1 MKKEMVKLGRQ
12 LGNSSFSKMMSESDS
27 ERIFTLKSGAQARF
41 VLTKILHDDIEA
53 QTFVDAT
60 VNGRDQAF
68 LTRESVSDISRTI
81 QLQQFFPAIGR
92 EVDGRVEILDGS
104 RRRAAC
110 LYNGTAFEVLV
121 TRDALLISDARQLAV
136 DIQTAREHTLRELGK
151 RLKLMYPVDM
161 NKSDIAEAEG
171 LSAAKVT
178 RAFQAA
184 AVPEDIIAVFPSV
197 SELSISDYQ
206 ILLEVYEKVRVKH
219 ISIEELVGSV
229 LVRMEGDGFSDKTDP
244 SYKALIISYFRS
256 VSAEPKKGPDSKKIV
271 TEKLAEFTDKK
282 QFARKKINS
291 DKRLVTYEFS
301 RLSSACQ
308 AELDVA
314 IRSVIERLAGK
325 AKDSNCT

>member
-27 ERIFTLKSGAQARF
+27 ERVFTLKSGVQARF
-41 VLTKILHDDIEA
+41 VLTKFLHDDIEA
-53 QTFVDAT
+53 QTFVDAA

-81 QLQQFFPAIGR
+81 RLQQFFPAIGR
-92 EVDGRVEILDGS
+92 EVDGLTEILDGS

-121 TRDALLISDARQLAV
+121 TRDALSLSDARQLAA

-151 RLKLMYPVDM
+151 RLKLMYPADM
-161 NKSDIAEAEG
+161 NQSDIAAAEG

-184 AVPEDIIAVFPSV
+184 AVPEEIIAVFPSV

-206 ILLEVYEKVRVKH
+206 ILLEVTERARTRG
-219 ISIEELVGSV
+219 ISTEELTGH
-229 LVRMEGDGFSDKTDP
+229 VRARIESDAHYDRGDPT
-244 SYKALIISYFRS
+244 YKAKIISYFRAE
-256 VSAEPKKGPDSKKIV
+256 SAEPKKGTAGKKVV
-271 TEKLAEFTDKK
+271 TEKLAEFADKK
-282 QFARKKINS
+282 QFARKKTDS
-291 DKRLVTYEFS
+291 DKRVVTYEFS
-301 RLSSACQ
+301 RLSAACQ
-308 AELDVA
+308 AELDAAV
-314 IRSVIERLAGK
+314 RSVIERMVVNE
-325 AKDSNCT
+325 KDE

>member
-27 ERIFTLKSGAQARF
+27 ERVFTLKSGAQARF
-41 VLTKILHDDIEA
+41 VLTKFLHDDIEA
-53 QTFVDAT
+53 QTFVDAA

-81 QLQQFFPAIGR
+81 RLQQFFPAIGR
-92 EVDGRVEILDGS
+92 EVDGRTEILDGS

-121 TRDALLISDARQLAV
+121 TRDALSLSDARQLAA

-151 RLKLMYPVDM
+151 RLKLMYPADM
-161 NKSDIAEAEG
+161 NQSDIAAAEG

-184 AVPEDIIAVFPSV
+184 AVPEEIIAVFPSV

-206 ILLEVYEKVRVKH
+206 ILLEVTERARTRG
-219 ISIEELVGSV
+219 ISTEELTGH
-229 LVRMEGDGFSDKTDP
+229 VRARIESDAHYDTGDPT
-244 SYKALIISYFRS
+244 YKAKIISYFRAE
-256 VSAEPKKGPDSKKIV
+256 SAEPKKGSAGKKVV
-271 TEKLAEFTDKK
+271 TEKLAEFSDKK
-282 QFARKKINS
+282 QFARKKTDS
-291 DKRLVTYEFS
+291 DKRMVTYEFS
-301 RLSSACQ
+301 RLSAACQ
-308 AELDVA
+308 AELDAAV
-314 IRSVIERLAGK
+314 RSVIERMVVNE
-325 AKDSNCT
+325 KDA

>member
-81 QLQQFFPAIGR
+81 RLQQFFPAIGR
-92 EVDGRVEILDGS
+92 EVDGRTEILDGS

-121 TRDALLISDARQLAV
+121 TSDALSLSDARQLAA

-151 RLKLMYPVDM
+151 RLKLMYPADM
-161 NKSDIAEAEG
+161 NQSDIAVAEG

-184 AVPEDIIAVFPSV
+184 AVPEEIIAVFPSV

-206 ILLEVYEKVRVKH
+206 ILLEVTERARTRG
-219 ISIEELVGSV
+219 ISTEELTGH
-229 LVRMEGDGFSDKTDP
+229 VRARIESDAHYDRGDPT
-244 SYKALIISYFRS
+244 YKAKIISYFRAE
-256 VSAEPKKGPDSKKIV
+256 SAEHKKGAASKKVV
-271 TEKLAEFTDKK
+271 TEKLAEFVDKK
-282 QFARKKINS
+282 QFARKKTDS
-291 DKRLVTYEFS
+291 DKRVVTYEFS
-301 RLSSACQ
+301 RLSAACQ
-308 AELDVA
+308 AELDAAV
-314 IRSVIERLAGK
+314 RSVIERMVVNE
-325 AKDSNCT
+325 KDA

>member
-27 ERIFTLKSGAQARF
+27 ERVFTLKSGAQARF
-41 VLTKILHDDIEA
+41 VLTKFLHDDIEA
-53 QTFVDAT
+53 QTFVDAA

-81 QLQQFFPAIGR
+81 RLQQFFPAIGR
-92 EVDGRVEILDGS
+92 EVDGRTEILDGS

-121 TRDALLISDARQLAV
+121 TRDALSLSDARQLAA

-151 RLKLMYPVDM
+151 RLKLMYPADM
-161 NKSDIAEAEG
+161 NQSDIAAAEG

-184 AVPEDIIAVFPSV
+184 AVPEEIIAVFPSV

-206 ILLEVYEKVRVKH
+206 ILLEVTERARTRG
-219 ISIEELVGSV
+219 ISTEELTGH
-229 LVRMEGDGFSDKTDP
+229 VRARIESDAHYDRGDPT
-244 SYKALIISYFRS
+244 YKAKIISYFRAE
-256 VSAEPKKGPDSKKIV
+256 SAEPKKGSAGKKVV
-271 TEKLAEFTDKK
+271 TEKLAEFADKK
-282 QFARKKINS
+282 QFARKKTDS
-291 DKRLVTYEFS
+291 DKRVVTYEFS
-301 RLSSACQ
+301 RLSAACQ
-308 AELDVA
+308 GELDAAV
-314 IRSVIERLAGK
+314 RSVIERMVVND
-325 AKDSNCT
+325 KDA

>member
-27 ERIFTLKSGAQARF
+27 ERVFTLKSGAQARF
-41 VLTKILHDDIEA
+41 VLTKFLHDDIEA
-53 QTFVDAT
+53 QTFVDAA

-81 QLQQFFPAIGR
+81 RLQQFFPAIGR
-92 EVDGRVEILDGS
+92 EVDGRTEILDGS

-121 TRDALLISDARQLAV
+121 TRDALSLSDARQLAA

-151 RLKLMYPVDM
+151 RLKLMYPADM
-161 NKSDIAEAEG
+161 NQSDIAAAEG

-184 AVPEDIIAVFPSV
+184 AVPEEIIAVFPSV

-206 ILLEVYEKVRVKH
+206 ILLEVTERARTRG
-219 ISIEELVGSV
+219 ISTEELTGH
-229 LVRMEGDGFSDKTDP
+229 VRARIESDAHYDRGDPT
-244 SYKALIISYFRS
+244 YKAKIISYFRAE
-256 VSAEPKKGPDSKKIV
+256 SAEPKKGSAGKKVV
-271 TEKLAEFTDKK
+271 TEKLAEFADKK
-282 QFARKKINS
+282 QFARKKTDS
-291 DKRLVTYEFS
+291 DKRVVTYEFS
-301 RLSSACQ
+301 RLSAACQ
-308 AELDVA
+308 AELDAAV
-314 IRSVIERLAGK
+314 RSVIERIVVNE
-325 AKDSNCT
+325 KDA

>member
-27 ERIFTLKSGAQARF
+27 ERVFTLKSGAQARF
-41 VLTKILHDDIEA
+41 VLTKFLHDDIEA
-53 QTFVDAT
+53 QTFVDAA

-81 QLQQFFPAIGR
+81 RLQQFFPAIGR
-92 EVDGRVEILDGS
+92 EVDGRTEILDGS

-121 TRDALLISDARQLAV
+121 TRDALSLSDARQLAA

-151 RLKLMYPVDM
+151 RLKLMYPADM
-161 NKSDIAEAEG
+161 NQSDIAAAEG

-184 AVPEDIIAVFPSV
+184 AVPEEIIAVFPSV

-206 ILLEVYEKVRVKH
+206 ILLEVTERARTRG
-219 ISIEELVGSV
+219 ISTEELTGH
-229 LVRMEGDGFSDKTDP
+229 VRARIESDAHYDRGDPT
-244 SYKALIISYFRS
+244 YKAKIISYFRAE
-256 VSAEPKKGPDSKKIV
+256 SAEPKKGSAGKKVV
-271 TEKLAEFTDKK
+271 TEKLAEFADKK
-282 QFARKKINS
+282 QFARKKTDS
-291 DKRLVTYEFS
+291 DKRVVTYEFS
-301 RLSSACQ
+301 RLSAAYQ
-308 AELDVA
+308 AELDAA
-314 IRSVIERLAGK
+314 IRSVIERIVVKENNA
-325 AKDSNCT
+325 

>member
-27 ERIFTLKSGAQARF
+27 ERVFTLKSGAQARF
-41 VLTKILHDDIEA
+41 VLTKFLHDHIEA

-81 QLQQFFPAIGR
+81 RLQQFFPAIGR
-92 EVDGRVEILDGS
+92 EVDGRTEILDGS

-121 TRDALLISDARQLAV
+121 TRDALSLSDARQLAA

-151 RLKLMYPVDM
+151 RLKLMYPADM
-161 NKSDIAEAEG
+161 NQSDIAAAEG

-184 AVPEDIIAVFPSV
+184 AVPDEIIAVFPSV

-206 ILLEVYEKVRVKH
+206 ILLEVTERARARGISTEEFAGHVRAR
-219 ISIEELVGSV
+219 IESDAHYD
-229 LVRMEGDGFSDKTDP
+229 RGDPT
-244 SYKALIISYFRS
+244 YKAKIISYFRAE
-256 VSAEPKKGPDSKKIV
+256 SAEPKKGSASKKVV
-271 TEKLAEFTDKK
+271 TGKLAEFADKK
-282 QFARKKINS
+282 QFARKKTDS
-291 DKRLVTYEFS
+291 DKRVVTYEFS
-301 RLSSACQ
+301 RLSAACQ
-308 AELDVA
+308 AELDAAV
-314 IRSVIERLAGK
+314 RSVIERMVVK
-325 AKDSNCT
+325 AKGA

>member
-27 ERIFTLKSGAQARF
+27 ERVFTLKSGAQARF
-41 VLTKILHDDIEA
+41 VLTKFLHDHIEA

-81 QLQQFFPAIGR
+81 RLQQFFPAIGR
-92 EVDGRVEILDGS
+92 EVDGRTEILDGS

-121 TRDALLISDARQLAV
+121 TRDALSISDARQLAA

-151 RLKLMYPVDM
+151 RLKLMYPADM
-161 NKSDIAEAEG
+161 NQSDIAAAEG

-184 AVPEDIIAVFPSV
+184 AVPEEIIAVFPSV

-206 ILLEVYEKVRVKH
+206 ILLEVTERARTRG
-219 ISIEELVGSV
+219 ISTEELTGH
-229 LVRMEGDGFSDKTDP
+229 VRARIESDAHYDRGDPT
-244 SYKALIISYFRS
+244 YKAKIISYFRAE
-256 VSAEPKKGPDSKKIV
+256 SAEPKKGSASKKVV
-271 TEKLAEFTDKK
+271 TEKLAEFADKK
-282 QFARKKINS
+282 QFARKKTDS
-291 DKRLVTYEFS
+291 DKRVVTYEFS
-301 RLSSACQ
+301 RLSAACQ
-308 AELDVA
+308 AELDAAV
-314 IRSVIERLAGK
+314 RSVIERMVVK
-325 AKDSNCT
+325 AKGA

>member
-27 ERIFTLKSGAQARF
+27 ERVFTLKSGAQARF
-41 VLTKILHDDIEA
+41 VLTKFLHDDIEA
-53 QTFVDAT
+53 QTFVDAA

-81 QLQQFFPAIGR
+81 RLQQFFPAIGR
-92 EVDGRVEILDGS
+92 EVDGRTEILDGS

-121 TRDALLISDARQLAV
+121 TRDALSLSDARQLAA

-151 RLKLMYPVDM
+151 RLKLMYPADM
-161 NKSDIAEAEG
+161 NQSDIAAAEG

-184 AVPEDIIAVFPSV
+184 AVPEEIIAVFPSV

-206 ILLEVYEKVRVKH
+206 ILLEVTERARTRG
-219 ISIEELVGSV
+219 ISTEELTGH
-229 LVRMEGDGFSDKTDP
+229 VRARIESDAHYDRGDPT
-244 SYKALIISYFRS
+244 YKAKIISYFRAE
-256 VSAEPKKGPDSKKIV
+256 SAEPKKGSAGKKVV
-271 TEKLAEFTDKK
+271 TEKLAEFADKK
-282 QFARKKINS
+282 QFARKKTDS
-291 DKRLVTYEFS
+291 DKRMVTYEFS
-301 RLSSACQ
+301 RLSAACQ
-308 AELDVA
+308 AELDAAV
-314 IRSVIERLAGK
+314 RSVIERMVVNEKNA
-325 AKDSNCT
+325 

>member
-12 LGNSSFSKMMSESDS
+12 LGNSSFSKMMNESDS
-27 ERIFTLKSGAQARF
+27 ERVFTLKSGVQARF
-41 VLTKILHDDIEA
+41 VLTRILHDDIEA
-53 QTFVDAT
+53 QTFVDST

-81 QLQQFFPAIGR
+81 RLQQFFPAIGR
-92 EVDGRVEILDGS
+92 EVDGRTEILDGS

-121 TRDALLISDARQLAV
+121 TRDALSLSDARQLAI

-151 RLKLMYPVDM
+151 RLKLMYPADM
-161 NKSDIAEAEG
+161 NQSDIAAAEG

-184 AVPEDIIAVFPSV
+184 SVPEAVISVFPSL

-206 ILLEVYEKVRVKH
+206 ILLDVTERALARGISAEQLAGNVRVR
-219 ISIEELVGSV
+219 IESEAYDD
-229 LVRMEGDGFSDKTDP
+229 RTDP
-244 SYKALIISYFRS
+244 AFKTKIISYFRAE
-256 VSAEPKKGPDSKKIV
+256 SAEPKKGSASKKVV
-271 TEKLAEFTDKK
+271 TEKLAEFSDKK
-282 QFARKKINS
+282 QFARKKTDS

-301 RLSSACQ
+301 RLSAACQ
-308 AELDVA
+308 AELDSAV
-314 IRSVIERLAGK
+314 RSVIERMIVK
-325 AKDSNCT
+325 EKSS

>member
-12 LGNSSFSKMMSESDS
+12 LGNSSFSKMMTESDS

-41 VLTKILHDDIEA
+41 VLTRILHVDIEA
-53 QTFVDAT
+53 KTFVDAS

-68 LTRESVSDISRTI
+68 LTPESVSDISRTI
-81 QLQQFFPAIGR
+81 RLQQFFPAIGR
-92 EVDGRVEILDGS
+92 EVDGRLEILDGS

-121 TRDALLISDARQLAV
+121 TRDALTLSDARQLAT

-151 RLKLMYPVDM
+151 RLKVMYPEDM
-161 NKSDIAEAEG
+161 NQSDIAAAEG

-184 AVPEDIIAVFPSV
+184 SVPEEVISVFPSV

-206 ILLEVYEKVRVKH
+206 FLLDVTERARARGISAEQLACKVREH
-219 ISIEELVGSV
+219 
-229 LVRMEGDGFSDKTDP
+229 MQGDAENHRSDTD
-244 SYKALIISYFRS
+244 YKAMIISYFRA
-256 VSAEPKKGPDSKKIV
+256 VSAEPKQGAARKKIV
-271 TEKLAEFTDKK
+271 TEKLAEFADKK
-282 QFARKKINS
+282 QFARKKTDS

-301 RLSSACQ
+301 RLSAACQ
-308 AELDVA
+308 AELDAAV
-314 IRSVIERLAGK
+314 RNVIERMAVKG
-325 AKDSNCT
+325 

>member
-27 ERIFTLKSGAQARF
+27 ERVFTLKSGAQARF
-41 VLTKILHDDIEA
+41 VLTKFLHDDIEA
-53 QTFVDAT
+53 QTFVDAA

-81 QLQQFFPAIGR
+81 RLQQFFPAIGR
-92 EVDGRVEILDGS
+92 EVDGRTEILDGS

-121 TRDALLISDARQLAV
+121 TRDALSLSDARQLAA

-151 RLKLMYPVDM
+151 RLKLMYPADM
-161 NKSDIAEAEG
+161 NQSDIAAAEG

-184 AVPEDIIAVFPSV
+184 AVPEEIIAVFPSV

-206 ILLEVYEKVRVKH
+206 ILLEVTERARTRG
-219 ISIEELVGSV
+219 ISTEELTGH
-229 LVRMEGDGFSDKTDP
+229 VRARIESDAHYDRGDPT
-244 SYKALIISYFRS
+244 YKAKIISYFRAG
-256 VSAEPKKGPDSKKIV
+256 SAEPKKGSAGKKVV
-271 TEKLAEFTDKK
+271 TEKLAEFADKK
-282 QFARKKINS
+282 HFARKKTDS
-291 DKRLVTYEFS
+291 DKRMVTYEFS
-301 RLSSACQ
+301 RLSAACQ
-308 AELDVA
+308 AELDAAV
-314 IRSVIERLAGK
+314 RSVIERMVVNE
-325 AKDSNCT
+325 KDA

>member
-27 ERIFTLKSGAQARF
+27 ERVFTLKSGTQARF
-41 VLTKILHDDIEA
+41 VLTKFLHDDIEA
-53 QTFVDAT
+53 QTFVDAA

-81 QLQQFFPAIGR
+81 RLQQFFPAIGR
-92 EVDGRVEILDGS
+92 EVDGRTEILDGS

-121 TRDALLISDARQLAV
+121 TRDALSLSDARQLAA

-151 RLKLMYPVDM
+151 RLKLMYPADM
-161 NKSDIAEAEG
+161 NQSDIAAAEG

-184 AVPEDIIAVFPSV
+184 AVPEEIIAVFPSV

-206 ILLEVYEKVRVKH
+206 ILLEVTERARTRG
-219 ISIEELVGSV
+219 ISTEELTGH
-229 LVRMEGDGFSDKTDP
+229 VRARIESDAHYDRGDPT
-244 SYKALIISYFRS
+244 YKAKIISYFRAEI
-256 VSAEPKKGPDSKKIV
+256 AEPKKGSAGKKVV
-271 TEKLAEFTDKK
+271 TEKLAEFADKK
-282 QFARKKINS
+282 QFARKKTDS
-291 DKRLVTYEFS
+291 DKRMVTYEFS
-301 RLSSACQ
+301 RLSAACQ
-308 AELDVA
+308 AELDAAV
-314 IRSVIERLAGK
+314 RSVIERMVVNE
-325 AKDSNCT
+325 KDA